1 MRIPSRRMLRW
12 MPVLASVGMLTACS
26 TADPFQDLPAGGV
39 DATSGPLVIDDIWI
53 EGPQGLNAGADAPL
67 RLAIVNESPTT
78 GDTLVGV
85 SSPAAHRT
93 VMLSGGHVVTG
104 IVLGPNSQTDLEWST
119 GIELQGL
126 RASLIP
132 GQRIPITLTFANAA
146 PVTVQAAAG
155 PLAAPP
161 SPPVSPSTPVPSAT
175 PATPVP
181 SQPTPAA

>member
-1 MRIPSRRMLRW
+1 
-12 MPVLASVGMLTACS
+12 
-26 TADPFQDLPAGGV
+26 
-39 DATSGPLVIDDIWI
+39 
-53 EGPQGLNAGADAPL
+53 
-67 RLAIVNESPTT
+67 
-78 GDTLVGV
+78 
-85 SSPAAHRT
+85 
-93 VMLSGGHVVTG
+93 MLSGGHVVTG